1 MERSTNFESRKMNK
15 LIAGSVVA
23 VVGIVGLSLAIAG
36 GMFGTGNRE
45 GAREG
50 GSQPDFLAATGNSS
64 AEALRG
70 MAAMDRAAAEDKYLF
85 AMFWERENEDT
96 SAMHKVVSAVA
107 EASSEIESVFVQIN
121 DRAEREF
128 VQKFRLSRAPMPLVL
143 AIAPN
148 GAVTGGFP
156 YECDEQE
163 LLDAVVSPVTA
174 QMLKSM
180 QEGRLVFL
188 CIQNED
194 TTENEAALRG
204 VQDFAADP
212 LVGHLADVIRV
223 DPRDSA
229 EAAFLEELGIPPHTS
244 VAMTAMLV
252 PPGALA
258 AVIEG
263 PTTKEAL
270 MATFRRACGPGGCS
284 PF

>member
-1 MERSTNFESRKMNK
+1 MNK
-15 LIAGSVVA
+15 RILGSFVAG
-23 VVGIVGLSLAIAG
+23 VGLVGLSLAIAG

-45 GAREG
+45 GDRERG
-50 GSQPDFLAATGNSS
+50 AQPAFLATTGNSS
-64 AEALRG
+64 AGAVGGL
-70 MAAMDRAAAEDKYLF
+70 AAMEQAAAEDKYLF
-85 AMFWERENEDT
+85 AMFWERENEET
-96 SAMHKVVSAVA
+96 LAMHGVVSAFA
-107 EASSEIESVFVQIN
+107 EASSEAESIFVRIN

-163 LLDAVVSPVTA
+163 LLDAIVSPVTA

-194 TTENEAALRG
+194 TAENEAALRG

-212 LVGHLADVIRV
+212 LVGHVADIILV

-229 EAAFLEELGIPPHTS
+229 EATFLEELGIPPQAN

-252 PPGALA
+252 PPGSLA

-263 PTTKEAL
+263 PTTKDAL